1 MGWLWRLSPHQPFD
15 IIIHIQTREVLS
27 VCRLH
32 LLFVSS
38 LTMFTF
44 CTCSAFQNEA
54 RNVLCAFFFV
64 LCKSALCNRF
74 LLSSALKNYLVSVF
88 SFWCR
93 QFSIPPLHR
102 YFTCSSVLFAH
113 LILCDVRLMSFETS
127 NRVQVFLIG
136 RIFFSAVSSYLLVMK
151 CIFSATEKPNAW

>member
-1 MGWLWRLSPHQPFD
+1 MSPSFVVCVIVD
-15 IIIHIQTREVLS
+15 NVHILYMLCIPKRSSQCA
-27 VCRLH
+27 VC
-32 LLFVSS
+32 S
-38 LTMFTF
+38 
-44 CTCSAFQNEA
+44 
-54 RNVLCAFFFV
+54 FFFV